1 MEGLKRQ
8 WRSELVDLMER
19 MWVHDP
25 EERPIMDEVVAEL
38 EEIFNRL

>member
-1 MEGLKRQ
+1 
-8 WRSELVDLMER
+8 MER

-25 EERPIMDEVVAEL
+25 AERPDMDEVVTEL